1 MNPFLSKK
9 FRFYSFISM
18 VLLVFVHGY
27 NLHERYLQPWSPVHE
42 PITFTTFTEY
52 FIANGL
58 VRFRI
63 PMLFAI
69 SGYLFALHDDHA
81 YGKRL
86 RKRLRTLMLPYLLWS
101 IIGLLIAVLLY
112 HLPSTQEAVIN
123 SHLQPVNKT
132 FDNYT
137 FRDWF
142 AAILWPTSFQL
153 WFLRT
158 LFMYNLLY
166 PLLLKGVTKMPK
178 VLFIVFGILWL
189 ATFGFI
195 VIEGEG
201 LFFFTLGVWLC
212 KQQKNIEAA
221 PRWLNLTLFTFLFIT
236 ACAIKTWLAFKAP
249 GLGNFIYLVLAILH
263 KLVIGLGLIVVWF
276 GCDGIVRFLMDR
288 KWFIRISAFSFII
301 YALHVPLVT
310 YLIDPFFNLINGFP
324 YYRFVTFILLPIL
337 LIAFCITIGW
347 LLRRTLPKVYSV
359 LTGGRGF

>member
-27 NLHERYLQPWSPVHE
+27 NLHQRYLQPWSVVNE

-63 PMLFAI
+63 PMLFGI
-69 SGYLFALHDDHA
+69 SGYLFALHDDQA
-81 YGKRL
+81 YGKRIG
-86 RKRLRTLMLPYLLWS
+86 KRLRTLMLPYLLWS
-101 IIGLLIAVLLY
+101 IIGLLIAVLFY
-112 HLPSTQEAVIN
+112 DIPATKEAVIN

-137 FRDWF
+137 LSDWLL
-142 AAILWPTSFQL
+142 AILWPTSFQL
-153 WFLRT
+153 WFLRS

-166 PLLLKGVTKMPK
+166 PWLLKGVIKMPK
-178 VLFIVFGILWL
+178 SLFIVFGILWL

-195 VIEGEG
+195 ILEGEG
-201 LFFFTLGVWLC
+201 LLFFTLGIWLC
-212 KQQKNIEAA
+212 KHKKNIEEV
-221 PRWLNLTLFTFLFIT
+221 PLWLNLPFFAFLFIAT
-236 ACAIKTWLAFKAP
+236 CAVKTWLAFKAP
-249 GLGNFIYLVLAILH
+249 GLGGYIYAVLSLLH
-263 KLVIGLGLIVVWF
+263 KLVIALGLIVVWF
-276 GCDGIVRFLMDR
+276 GCDSVVSFFMSK
-288 KWFIRISAFSFII
+288 KWFIHLSAFAFII

-310 YLIDPFFNLINGFP
+310 YLIDPAFNLINSFP
-324 YYRFVTFILLPIL
+324 YYRFCTFIFLPL
-337 LIAFCITIGW
+337 LIIVFCIVVGW
-347 LLRRTLPKVYSV
+347 MLRKKLPKAYGI